1 MCLNAQNEPILMG
14 MVDTGGTSRIVYDR
28 VEYALTWMDRVITG
42 EEFRNVST
50 KPMVSI
56 DQMLTGMYSI
66 SVYGTGFNV
75 RIKLT

>member
-14 MVDTGGTSRIVYDR
+14 MVDTGGTSRIIYDR

>member
-1 MCLNAQNEPILMG
+1 
-14 MVDTGGTSRIVYDR
+14 MVDTGGTSRIIYDR

>member
-1 MCLNAQNEPILMG
+1 MCLNAKNEPILMG

>member
-1 MCLNAQNEPILMG
+1 MCLNTKNEPILMG
-14 MVDTGGTSRIVYDR
+14 MVDTGGTSRIIYDR

-50 KPMVSI
+50 KPVIWINPMY
-56 DQMLTGMYSI
+56 TATYSI

-75 RIKLT
+75 RLKLT